1 MSSSV
6 GGFLAPTMIT
16 HYLLRTPEEVSKSH
30 DKREFTPLAL
40 FSPLLSLAVLFATF
54 MAGEPVQK
62 EEKVIEMEDEVEA
75 ALPDESTPLSEK
87 FKNRRRS
94 DGGDFQPKQL
104 LLTKKKSGRPQRRRT
119 LMESARAASV
129 RGSICAPMG
138 CLPDDVWVDDTT
150 KG

>member
-16 HYLLRTPEEVSKSH
+16 HYLLRTPDEVSKSH

-87 FKNRRRS
+87 FKKDQFQDFFLHRRNQI
-94 DGGDFQPKQL
+94 FL
-104 LLTKKKSGRPQRRRT
+104 NYT
-119 LMESARAASV
+119 
-129 RGSICAPMG
+129 
-138 CLPDDVWVDDTT
+138 
-150 KG
+150 

>member
-30 DKREFTPLAL
+30 DRKEFTPLAL

-54 MAGEPVQK
+54 MAGAPAKK
-62 EEKVIEMEDEVEA
+62 EEKVIEIEDEVEA
-75 ALPDESTPLSEK
+75 ALPDETSPLAEK
-87 FKNRRRS
+87 FEHRRRS
-94 DGGDFQPKQL
+94 EGDYFQPKQL
-104 LLTKKKSGRPQRRRT
+104 SLTKKKSGRQQRRRS

-129 RGSICAPMG
+129 RGSICSPMG
-138 CLPDDVWVDDTT
+138 CLPDDVWGDDTT
-150 KG
+150 DI